1 MAIEDRDDVRTGSG
15 SLDSRDLRS
24 SGPPLAVRRLH
35 RPRTLRG
42 PRCLHAAR
50 AALFAGLL
58 VAVAAVTCAA
68 APLASAQSWPA
79 YPDPIDYHETNSAWY
94 PPDDNGGTAVGN
106 AQDWVGNAPTE
117 LTNELNVS
125 LGLAN
130 YGTTDVFYVDS
141 EQNLVMR
148 PWDFTTVPDAPTSPA
163 SGSTLVV
170 PGQSNG
176 VGHLGVCEVGGAA
189 PDVFVFYLK
198 GDPTVAANRTTLFWR
213 QISES
218 WNVEHSVAVPSD
230 FCTGSSWDQVPGA
243 GKTYFLRGRVV
254 ALSNAFAFVFKNANG
269 AEVDVYVSNLLQP
282 GADGAVGKSTA
293 WRPTTSTSPQVRDV
307 DAIPFAYQGSTY
319 LAVGALYGSP
329 STDPPDFP
337 ESQWGTLITRW
348 DDVQAGV
355 RVYSVGDDGSCT
367 ADTST
372 SFAVPAC
379 PDPGPSMNGS
389 GLVAQSGALNIR
401 LLRGGVT
408 NGPRGDVLTVMTR
421 TFGTLNRW
429 LVNDHTHGVTM
440 HYDTIQP
447 ELLDVFEVTIDH
459 SQSVPVLGSSPQ
471 RYSAWQRR
479 GLMCDTDMNDLEAAN
494 VVYELVDAEGLVQRN
509 FFATTLAVDDPDG
522 PTNPSGITPSP
533 SPSASA
539 TPLVYDSS
547 RQRIVCATATKLHA
561 QGMKTKNGKDTNNY
575 TGVVGA
581 VVSLDSDAL
590 QPVKTDTTDENGD
603 PLATPISY
611 PYPLPPD
618 SSDLQLIGIMYGT
631 PPTYLNGNAQS
642 AVFPLGSGTN
652 YFSSVLFGQ
661 SSTAGTTTIDTTD
674 GGAGFSM
681 SAEGEGKHGLKLP
694 FEPELSWTTDR
705 EDTTSNQLTVANSE
719 TFWPGPTQTPTGTA
733 LFKQISSFQLQR
745 FTRLDWDEGEIGD
758 GVSESVFV
766 VNPLPDSPNGL
777 VPKSFSLTDPGSD
790 PMFTGM
796 ASRFDTLSP
805 KDWLGVD
812 PLGQARQG
820 DHGDLFDTSGAGTQ
834 MTLSHTAGGG
844 PSTLSFTQSQATQ
857 DDVISNGVS
866 AKLRIPFFSGDYSY
880 SHQVVDQTTTT
891 AKTVASLGL
900 PQPPQGQEAGSVQS
914 ITLTAYWLRA
924 KDADAYWIPDAFRTG
939 GNYQTPWCI
948 DYQVMSYGLAPDASA
963 GSAASPQCRIA
974 VRCSPSSGGR
984 ASVLNGTRAAGGVM
998 LGTVDSN
1005 GALISASPA
1014 PGYRF
1019 KGWKLAGSSIARLID
1034 GKKRNARVVAK
1045 GHGGVTATARFE
1057 RIVPTSVSIT
1067 RLKDS
1072 TCNVAVKNAPLPE
1085 PFRHLKP
1092 YLNNSATARAHELTL
1107 LIENSSYRVP
1117 AWAWR
1122 KRGRG
1127 DRVKY
1132 VASWRPQG
1140 WGRKARVKLTIDPR
1154 GTRWSVTLQRGSVT
1168 RSILGAAAGHLPM
1181 ALQGTEAP
1189 QHVHLPV
1196 TCTAKFKAAAIKP
1209 AGTARSVKA
1218 AGSPAVDLRTATIST
1233 VVDAKQPGKARFTLT
1248 GVRVQRSLLK
1258 RAGFDLKINQTI
1270 LHVGPFTRKGG
1281 TFTATGRV
1289 PHGIHVICR
1298 YTSSGA
1304 FTLKLGGGDLERHL
1318 LGEFLV
1324 QNLTLTIGSGKNAPS
1339 GTMVPQAVK
1348 ITHARV
1354 APRLASL
1361 LE

>member
-1 MAIEDRDDVRTGSG
+1 MRVCWGRSALSVNGIAMGVASG
-15 SLDSRDLRS
+15 SRHGCPGRAVPRS
-24 SGPPLAVRRLH
+24 AGAVLAGPAAVILVV
-35 RPRTLRG
+35 L
-42 PRCLHAAR
+42 
-50 AALFAGLL
+50 AALVLVPAAG
-58 VAVAAVTCAA
+58 AA
-68 APLASAQSWPA
+68 SWPA

-94 PPDDNGGTAVGN
+94 PPDDNGGAVVGN

-117 LTNELNVS
+117 LTDELSVA

-141 EQNLVMR
+141 DHDLVMR
-148 PWDFTTVPDAPTSPA
+148 PWDFTTVPDAPASPQ
-163 SGSTLVV
+163 SSSTLVV
-170 PGQSNG
+170 PAQPDGAG
-176 VGHLGVCEVGGAA
+176 YLGVCEVGGAA
-189 PDVFVFYLK
+189 PDVFVFYVK

-213 QISES
+213 QITES
-218 WNVEHSVAVPSD
+218 WTVEHSVAVSG

-243 GKTYFLRGRVV
+243 GSMYFLRGRVV
-254 ALSNAFAFVFKNANG
+254 ALSNAFAFVFRNANG
-269 AEVDVYVSNLLQP
+269 ADVDVYVSNLLAP

-293 WRPTTSTSPQVRDV
+293 WTPTTPTLPQVRDV

-329 STDPPDFP
+329 STDPPDFH
-337 ESQWGTLITRW
+337 ESQWGTLITPW

-372 SFAVPAC
+372 GFAVPAC

-447 ELLDVFEVTIDH
+447 ELLDVFEVPIDH

-479 GLMCDTDMNDLEAAN
+479 GLMCDDDSNELEVAN

-561 QGMKTKNGKDTNNY
+561 QGMKTKNGDDTNNY

-581 VVSLDSDAL
+581 VVSLDSDTL

-618 SSDLQLIGIMYGT
+618 SSDLQLIGIIYGT

-661 SSTAGTTTIDTTD
+661 SNTAGTTTIDTTD
-674 GGAGFSM
+674 GGAGFSLGM
-681 SAEGEGKHGLKLP
+681 EGEGKHGLKLP

-766 VNPLPDSPNGL
+766 VNPLPNSPNGL
-777 VPKSFSLTDPGSD
+777 VPKSFSLTKPDSD
-790 PMFTGM
+790 PMFAGM

-805 KDWLGVD
+805 QDWLDVD

-857 DDVISNGVS
+857 DDVVSNGVS

-948 DYQVMSYGLAPDASA
+948 DYQVMSYGLAPDPSA

-984 ASVLNGTRAAGGVM
+984 AGVLDQQATFDGAGGLIKATAAAGF
-998 LGTVDSN
+998 
-1005 GALISASPA
+1005 
-1014 PGYRF
+1014 RF
-1019 KGWKLAGSSIARLID
+1019 TGWKLYGRGVARLHD
-1034 GKKRNARVVAK
+1034 GDSRTARVSAI
-1045 GHGGVTATARFE
+1045 GSGGVTAVAQFK
-1057 RIVPTSVSIT
+1057 RITPRRVHVVRHSRTSWSIT
-1067 RLKDS
+1067 IDRAALGERLSNLQPWLDGTAADGAQPLRLSIGTDS
-1072 TCNVAVKNAPLPE
+1072 YKIPA
-1085 PFRHLKP
+1085 
-1092 YLNNSATARAHELTL
+1092 SAWHRQ
-1107 LIENSSYRVP
+1107 
-1117 AWAWR
+1117 
-1122 KRGRG
+1122 KRDGHI
-1127 DRVKY
+1127 VYTKK
-1132 VASWRPQG
+1132 WRPRG
-1140 WGRKARVKLTIDPR
+1140 WSKQAKAMARLTIDTTVR
-1154 GTRWSVTLQRGSVT
+1154 RWSLEVRRGRMT
-1168 RSILGAAAGHLPM
+1168 QPMRDAAG
-1181 ALQGTEAP
+1181 GG
-1189 QHVHLPV
+1189 LPV
-1196 TCTAKFKAAAIKP
+1196 RLASSPKAVQPDIPVACTATFRAARSHP
-1209 AGTARSVKA
+1209 AGVKVGATATDA
-1218 AGSPAVDLRTATIST
+1218 AVDLRGAAIST
-1233 VVDAKQPGKARFTLT
+1233 AVDTRHPGKARFALT
-1248 GVRVQRSLLK
+1248 GVRVRPDLLQRSGMDL
-1258 RAGFDLKINQTI
+1258 AVNGTGF
-1270 LHVGPFTRKGG
+1270 HVGPFKRDGG
-1281 TFTATGRV
+1281 AYVATGRLPDGV
-1289 PHGIHVICR
+1289 RTACR
-1298 YTSSGA
+1298 YTTGGGLSL
-1304 FTLKLGGGDLERHL
+1304 TLTGGDLAERL
-1318 LGEFLV
+1318 RDEFMI
-1324 QNLTLTIGSGKNAPS
+1324 QNVTLTVGAGPDAPS
-1339 GTMVPQAVK
+1339 GGMTPVPTRIAGIRVVPA
-1348 ITHARV
+1348 TGALAR
-1354 APRLASL
+1354 
-1361 LE
+1361 